1 MGFISWMADKLG
13 IGDSK
18 KKKKKKTTSKG
29 VTSVVK
35 DMSHVSKDAATI
47 NSKSTSA
54 KQKQAARN
62 RISSYKS
69 GNDVYKTGK
78 VYQSDQNRSS
88 RVSGQSKKT
97 TTKKRDERSTFE
109 KFSQSQL
116 KSIKAG
122 ATKTN
127 TPKQDTKKLSNAYDA
142 YKKRLESDRAKK
154 KAEEEKKARQE
165 LSKNSLVQM
174 QKSQQET
181 LSKLRAERKKLK
193 EGNLAKA
200 DPQKEIDKLN
210 KEIRAVKNDRKFA
223 KSYKKEQGE
232 KAKKQ
237 LDKQL
242 KSMSLSGTQE
252 TKKKVEQ
259 KAEEEKKRKQEV
271 LDKVYNRRVD
281 KREDNSKMSDTEKAS
296 IYTDPV
302 RAAAARSGNPK
313 TVYTKKQREE
323 MRKSVQKGLDKGQF
337 GAGLLQGSMLGG
349 DLYDAVE
356 KQYGIKLDRTKYN
369 KSTSAKVGEAV
380 GMLAMSAVPGATT
393 EAAAAKSLTKAL
405 AKVTGKKATSKAAKA
420 AATIAAE
427 SAASLPMNVADAA
440 KNSEDGKTFVKNLAE
455 NVALDAGLNGVMEGA
470 SALLKNT
477 AKSKAGQALVKM
489 GKGENLTQQEQDAF
503 NKVVSRAAAK
513 SATNK
518 KLSKLEEVVLK
529 TAQNRN
535 TKKNLTSVAEGRS
548 LKAGNKK
555 VKDSIQGNKTKV
567 NKADKKIEPLHGTY
581 PEKDM
586 DLLEANSIDNTNIA
600 ETSVKSNDIK
610 AQLKE
615 IPSDFSDA
623 QKKAATRA
631 YAKYANKGDIE
642 GYNDVVRRINA
653 ENKGNNR
660 RLTIK
665 DVEPYNQSG
674 GNKIVHKKQKTPTEN
689 ILTNGRQ
696 VTAYIEK
703 SLNGQNKEIKAY
715 AETGKRFINDILE
728 KTNGQV
734 DLTGKYVELPSDK
747 IRHAKIQHAKAKE
760 VGDLP
765 LRNQDFINIP
775 DYMDEYDDIIEVV
788 NTKQGVRIKVGKEI
802 NGYSVITEMVSEGRN
817 SVKFNNMWR
826 VETKKY
832 LDTKQK
838 SLRYQ
843 ASSQALP
850 DDSYL
855 SADRLSTTNIPESS
869 VKSNTSE
876 KKIGD
881 TVTEKDFSEP
891 VDLEN
896 DPHVRDILADPDG
909 KVTKETSSFVKKFT
923 EVKDIARQKTVDS
936 LQGVEK
942 MGRKLGGEQGKTLVA
957 QASALRRSGEKATF
971 NLLQKQTDFNNH
983 VIGKGG
989 FEILSPI
996 RKQGKEVYDD
1006 FNAYL
1011 FHRLNID
1018 RYKNGKTLWGENVVS
1033 PEKSRQIIKQF
1044 DEKYPDFKG
1053 AADETVQFFRNQN
1066 TVRVQS
1072 GLISKY
1078 QKDLLEELYENYVPA
1093 YRNIDKRAA
1102 AVDSDGIRVDTGIR
1116 RAKGG
1121 DQAILPIHEQMAY
1134 ATQRTWKAAELNET
1148 IRQIAKAQ
1156 GVDTK
1161 HLAKEITDSAEP
1173 EDALEE
1179 MLNHSVFF
1187 EGKNG
1192 ESVKAIYFD
1201 KGKAKE
1207 VRISKLV
1214 YDGLKKWA
1222 PSDKHAML
1230 DSGSFDR
1237 LLTGF
1242 EDAAKA
1248 FNNTTAGKGLIK
1260 FNDLF
1265 KGLITSYNPF
1275 FLIRN
1280 GLKDMQDIPVNSSS
1294 LSGFIKN
1301 MPKAYKAMMKSLG
1314 GEKDPLWETYLA
1326 AGVRYSGIIDPKTA
1340 LKPDSKLSKVN
1351 PLRLLENAN
1360 MAVESYPRFTEF
1372 CNVLDQMGVKD
1383 IKNATREQIERAAKG
1398 AADVTCDF
1406 GRTGS
1411 LTVPVNRSAVPFLNA
1426 SIQGADKLWRVL
1438 SGQKGFR
1445 GYVALAGKLAA
1456 LGAAPAIAQEV
1467 IYANDP
1473 DYQQLNARDRAGNY
1487 FIKNAD
1493 GTFWK
1498 IPRGR
1503 TISTLINP
1511 AQQAARAFVGND
1523 KMSFDEFKEKL
1534 FTDLA
1539 PVNPEDSFILKQ
1551 MFNTY
1556 ANQTWYGGTIEGWSD
1571 QYNDDGTEKLKIER
1585 YDPNTSKIGM
1595 ALSKKQKE
1603 LLTKVFGEEKAEE
1616 LTMSPMKWDYLIDSY
1631 GGIASDVALSATK
1644 IGKTKGWW
1652 SETFERNFKKD
1663 PVYSNNLSARYY
1675 EKMDEIKAAAEKKDA
1690 TMEEK
1695 ARAKMLGS
1703 TSGNLSD
1710 LKDLQDKIR
1719 FDKDMSLKEK
1729 SKIDRE
1735 LQKQINELYRN
1746 GVSDAAVKAFDDFV
1760 AKNKDKYMTEKGLA
1774 KAAQQ
1779 AHEKVTHATVRAMDT
1794 LYKYG
1799 GMKAVLKNK
1808 SHYMDDGEKV
1818 AFKFSDDKTI
1828 GKIYKNY
1835 KESSGSDEKFYSLYR
1850 EMTKHNKEEGIGTNA
1865 RYGNLAAVCIR
1876 TGTYSDKEK
1885 KQLRKAFGVS
1895 EDSRQMV
1902 NEYFKLGGTKAEYLK
1917 AASLAENG
1925 SNSLRD
1931 RQKGGKTT
1939 DYNFDA
1945 PFKARSLADAK
1956 LPDRAYR
1963 IIDSA
1968 ERGRR
1973 AEFYINNSRGLAHYN
1988 ISLKT
1993 LQELDNKVRKGAD
2006 GYNTKEG
2013 VESVLDGTDYN
2024 REEKALIWEALYGLS
2039 YRTENPYGS
2048 IRDYSLKSD
2057 VGIDTSGGWKNYGSG
2072 YRRYYG
2078 GGYRRYG
2085 GYGRSYGITGG
2096 SGSSDTEEMSEF
2108 EKYTSDLLTSIQA
2121 GDIEAAKMNY
2131 GSRKLKQKYG
2141 DSYSKAVAKLLAKQ
2155 VFKS

>member
-122 ATKTN
+122 AAKTN
-127 TPKQDTKKLSNAYDA
+127 TPKQDTKKLTNAYDA

-154 KAEEEKKARQE
+154 KAEEEKKERQE

-440 KNSEDGKTFVKNLAE
+440 KNSEDGKTFAKNLAE

-518 KLSKLEEVVLK
+518 KLNKLEEVALQ

-535 TKKNLTSVAEGRS
+535 TKKNLTSAFAADVGPVPTATEAKSSQRSTASALMSNDPQPTSKTLNASASTNTIPKSTINGNAKTTYLKKEDVDPKYTKTYQEFVDNVDEELVDYVNRAKEG
-548 LKAGNKK
+548 K
-555 VKDSIQGNKTKV
+555 VGKRERHKFGGIKRGE
-567 NKADKKIEPLHGTY
+567 ADKIE
-581 PEKDM
+581 
-586 DLLEANSIDNTNIA
+586 
-600 ETSVKSNDIK
+600 
-610 AQLKE
+610 Q
-615 IPSDFSDA
+615 
-623 QKKAATRA
+623 
-631 YAKYANKGDIE
+631 
-642 GYNDVVRRINA
+642 
-653 ENKGNNR
+653 
-660 RLTIK
+660 
-665 DVEPYNQSG
+665 
-674 GNKIVHKKQKTPTEN
+674 
-689 ILTNGRQ
+689 
-696 VTAYIEK
+696 
-703 SLNGQNKEIKAY
+703 
-715 AETGKRFINDILE
+715 
-728 KTNGQV
+728 
-734 DLTGKYVELPSDK
+734 LTGKNVDGYAHSIGVNDLEHIERRHGIKGQADHTMADVNDIGRIRYVVENYDNIKRTVNDKGEPQFTNAYLDKEMKPSPLITYEKRVDGHVYVVEAVADTSK
-747 IRHAKIQHAKAKE
+747 KE
-760 VGDLP
+760 V
-765 LRNQDFINIP
+765 
-775 DYMDEYDDIIEVV
+775 
-788 NTKQGVRIKVGKEI
+788 
-802 NGYSVITEMVSEGRN
+802 
-817 SVKFNNMWR
+817 R
-826 VETKKY
+826 V
-832 LDTKQK
+832 
-838 SLRYQ
+838 
-843 ASSQALP
+843 
-850 DDSYL
+850 L
-855 SADRLSTTNIPESS
+855 SAYMNAAKKEKAPYTANANAPASTSDNAYTDASTTNIPESS

-942 MGRKLGGEQGKTLVA
+942 MGRKLGGEQGKMLVA

>member
-29 VTSVVK
+29 ITSVVK

-181 LSKLRAERKKLK
+181 LNKLRAERKKLK

-440 KNSEDGKTFVKNLAE
+440 KNSEDGKTFAKNLAE

-518 KLSKLEEVVLK
+518 KLNKLEEVALQ

-535 TKKNLTSVAEGRS
+535 TKKNLTSAFAADVGPVPTATEAKSSQRSTASALMSNDPQPTSKTLNASASTNTIPKSTINGNAKTTYLKKEDVDPKYTKTYQEFVDNVDEELVDYVNRAKEG
-548 LKAGNKK
+548 K
-555 VKDSIQGNKTKV
+555 VGKRERHKFGGIKRGE
-567 NKADKKIEPLHGTY
+567 ADKIE
-581 PEKDM
+581 
-586 DLLEANSIDNTNIA
+586 
-600 ETSVKSNDIK
+600 
-610 AQLKE
+610 Q
-615 IPSDFSDA
+615 
-623 QKKAATRA
+623 
-631 YAKYANKGDIE
+631 
-642 GYNDVVRRINA
+642 
-653 ENKGNNR
+653 
-660 RLTIK
+660 
-665 DVEPYNQSG
+665 
-674 GNKIVHKKQKTPTEN
+674 
-689 ILTNGRQ
+689 
-696 VTAYIEK
+696 
-703 SLNGQNKEIKAY
+703 
-715 AETGKRFINDILE
+715 
-728 KTNGQV
+728 
-734 DLTGKYVELPSDK
+734 LTGKNVDGYAHSIGVNDLEHIERRHGIKGQADHTMADVNDIGRIRYVVENYDNIKRTVNDKGEPQFTNAYLDKEMKPSPLITYEKRVDGHVYVVEAVADTSK
-747 IRHAKIQHAKAKE
+747 KE
-760 VGDLP
+760 V
-765 LRNQDFINIP
+765 
-775 DYMDEYDDIIEVV
+775 
-788 NTKQGVRIKVGKEI
+788 
-802 NGYSVITEMVSEGRN
+802 
-817 SVKFNNMWR
+817 R
-826 VETKKY
+826 V
-832 LDTKQK
+832 
-838 SLRYQ
+838 
-843 ASSQALP
+843 
-850 DDSYL
+850 L
-855 SADRLSTTNIPESS
+855 SAYMNAAKKEKAPYTANANAPASTSDNAYTDASTTNIPESS

-891 VDLEN
+891 VDFEN

-942 MGRKLGGEQGKTLVA
+942 MGRKLGGEQGKMLVA

-996 RKQGKEVYDD
+996 RKLGDDAYDD

-1011 FHRLNID
+1011 FHKLNID
-1018 RYKNGKTLWGENVVS
+1018 RYKNGKTLWGEDVVP

-1044 DEKYPDFKG
+1044 DEKYAIFKDVHG
-1053 AADETVQFFRNQN
+1053 EVIQYLRNLN

-1072 GLISKY
+1072 GLISKN
-1078 QKDLLEELYENYVPA
+1078 QKDILEEMYENYVPA
-1093 YRNIDKRAA
+1093 HRNIDKRAGT
-1102 AVDSDGIRVDTGIR
+1102 VDAEGIRVDTGIR

-1156 GVDTK
+1156 GLDEK
-1161 HLAKEITDSAEP
+1161 YIAKEIVDNQDP
-1173 EDALEE
+1173 EDALED
-1179 MLNHSVFF
+1179 MLNRSTFF
-1187 EGKNG
+1187 EEGSEKGNK
-1192 ESVKAIYFD
+1192 VKAIYYEN
-1201 KGKAKE
+1201 GKEKE
-1207 VRISKLV
+1207 TWVSKLV
-1214 YDGLKKWA
+1214 FDGLKQWA
-1222 PSDKHAML
+1222 PSDKHIML
-1230 DSGSFDR
+1230 DTSAFDKF
-1237 LLTGF
+1237 LTGF
-1242 EDAAKA
+1242 ENMAKSA
-1248 FNNTTAGKGLIK
+1248 NDTSVGKALIK
-1260 FNDLF
+1260 ANNGF
-1265 KGLITSYNPF
+1265 KALITSYNPF

-1326 AGVRYSGIIDPKTA
+1326 AGVRYSGLFDPKKAMVPSKGFMGA
-1340 LKPDSKLSKVN
+1340 LKKYN
-1351 PLRLLENAN
+1351 PIKLLEDAN
-1360 MAVESYPRFTEF
+1360 MAIESYPRFVEF
-1372 CNVLDQMGVKD
+1372 CNILDQLGVKD
-1383 IKNATREQIERAAKG
+1383 VKNATREQIERAAKG
-1398 AADVTCDF
+1398 ASDVTCDF

-1411 LTVPVNRSAVPFLNA
+1411 LTAPVNRSAVPFLNA

-1456 LGAAPAIAQEV
+1456 LGATPAVAQEI

-1473 DYQQLNARDRAGNY
+1473 DYQQLNARDRASYY

-1503 TISTLINP
+1503 TTATLMNP
-1511 AQQAARAFVGND
+1511 VQQAARAFVGND
-1523 KMSFDEFKEKL
+1523 KMSFDEFKEQVL
-1534 FTDLA
+1534 NNLA
-1539 PVNPEDSFILKQ
+1539 PVSPRDAHIFSQ
-1551 MFNTY
+1551 MINTLN
-1556 ANQTWYGGTIEGWSD
+1556 NQTWYGGTIEGWSD
-1571 QYNDDGTEKLKIER
+1571 QYNDDGTEKPKVER
-1585 YDPNTSKIGM
+1585 YDPNTSKFAIE
-1595 ALSKKQKE
+1595 ASKKWNE
-1603 LLTKVFGEEKAEE
+1603 LLTKAIGAEKAEK
-1616 LTMSPMKWDYLIDSY
+1616 LTMSPQKIHYLIDSY
-1631 GGIASDVALSATK
+1631 TGIVGDIGLSATK
-1644 IGKTKGWW
+1644 LNRTQSWW
-1652 SETFERNFKKD
+1652 KQTFDTNFKKD
-1663 PVYSNNLSARYY
+1663 PVYSNNLATKYY
-1675 EKMDEIKAAAEKKDA
+1675 ELKEKSEAAAKKMGA
-1690 TMEEK
+1690 TQEDK
-1695 ARAKMLGS
+1695 ALQYMLKV
-1703 TSGNLSD
+1703 SGYNLSD
-1710 LKDLQDKIR
+1710 LKEMQDSIR
-1719 FDKDMSLKEK
+1719 YDQDMSMKEK
-1729 SKIDRE
+1729 SQKDRE
-1735 LQKQINELYRN
+1735 IQKEINKIYR
-1746 GVSDAAVKAFDDFV
+1746 DAASPEAVKAYKDFI
-1760 AKNKDKYMTEKGLA
+1760 KNNKDKYMSNEGLI
-1774 KAAQQ
+1774 KAAQRE
-1779 AHEKVTHATVRAMDT
+1779 HEKVTHATVKTMDM

-1799 GMKAVLKNK
+1799 GMKAVLKGNSAYKDDYEDKQKLTFSHGKSIKQIYKRYHNNK
-1808 SHYMDDGEKV
+1808 G
-1818 AFKFSDDKTI
+1818 SDDA
-1828 GKIYKNY
+1828 
-1835 KESSGSDEKFYSLYR
+1835 FYSVYR
-1850 EMTKHNKEEGIGTNA
+1850 AMTKANKERGIGTNSK
-1865 RYGNLAAVCIR
+1865 YGNLAAIEIR
-1876 TGTYSDKEK
+1876 TGGYKPKERER
-1885 KQLRKAFGVS
+1885 LREAFGVS
-1895 EDSRQMV
+1895 EDSRNLV
-1902 NEYFKLGGTKAEYLK
+1902 NKYFKQGGSRREYMK
-1917 AASLAENG
+1917 AAEAAESTAG
-1925 SNSLRD
+1925 SLR
-1931 RQKGGKTT
+1931 QKKTG
-1939 DYNFDA
+1939 DKYNYFA
-1945 PFKARSLADAK
+1945 PFKARGIADLR
-1956 LPDRAYR
+1956 LPDRAYMVV
-1963 IIDSA
+1963 DSA
-1968 ERGRR
+1968 EAGRKTS
-1973 AEFYINNSRGLAHYN
+1973 YYVNNSRGLKHYK
-1988 ISLKT
+1988 ISAQR
-1993 LQELDNKVRKGAD
+1993 LQQIDNKCAKDEKG
-2006 GYNTKEG
+2006 YTTSEG
-2013 VESVLDGTDYN
+2013 LQKVLDKTNYN

-2039 YRTENPYGS
+2039 YRTANPYGS

-2085 GYGRSYGITGG
+2085 GYGRSYGRTGGSGG

-2108 EKYTSDLLTSIQA
+2108 EKYTSDLLASIQA

>member
-1 MGFISWMADKLG
+1 MRLGQGELEPSKELVIGNTPQKIQKYGADDNQLTIKQNTV
-13 IGDSK
+13 
-18 KKKKKKTTSKG
+18 KKTAYPAG
-29 VTSVVK
+29 YL
-35 DMSHVSKDAATI
+35 DA
-47 NSKSTSA
+47 
-54 KQKQAARN
+54 
-62 RISSYKS
+62 
-69 GNDVYKTGK
+69 
-78 VYQSDQNRSS
+78 
-88 RVSGQSKKT
+88 
-97 TTKKRDERSTFE
+97 
-109 KFSQSQL
+109 L
-116 KSIKAG
+116 
-122 ATKTN
+122 
-127 TPKQDTKKLSNAYDA
+127 
-142 YKKRLESDRAKK
+142 
-154 KAEEEKKARQE
+154 
-165 LSKNSLVQM
+165 
-174 QKSQQET
+174 
-181 LSKLRAERKKLK
+181 
-193 EGNLAKA
+193 
-200 DPQKEIDKLN
+200 
-210 KEIRAVKNDRKFA
+210 
-223 KSYKKEQGE
+223 
-232 KAKKQ
+232 
-237 LDKQL
+237 
-242 KSMSLSGTQE
+242 
-252 TKKKVEQ
+252 
-259 KAEEEKKRKQEV
+259 
-271 LDKVYNRRVD
+271 
-281 KREDNSKMSDTEKAS
+281 
-296 IYTDPV
+296 
-302 RAAAARSGNPK
+302 
-313 TVYTKKQREE
+313 
-323 MRKSVQKGLDKGQF
+323 KGLETRNT
-337 GAGLLQGSMLGG
+337 QGHNLG
-349 DLYDAVE
+349 
-356 KQYGIKLDRTKYN
+356 
-369 KSTSAKVGEAV
+369 VG
-380 GMLAMSAVPGATT
+380 T
-393 EAAAAKSLTKAL
+393 
-405 AKVTGKKATSKAAKA
+405 
-420 AATIAAE
+420 
-427 SAASLPMNVADAA
+427 
-440 KNSEDGKTFVKNLAE
+440 VKNLRKDLE
-455 NVALDAGLNGVMEGA
+455 NPVAILKSDTQKDSLVVFINRVNKDNEPILVPIHLDKKGAIGINNEVA
-470 SALLKNT
+470 SAY
-477 AKSKAGQALVKM
+477 
-489 GKGENLTQQEQDAF
+489 GKRSYADFIDLQRKKGNVLYE
-503 NKVVSRAAAK
+503 
-513 SATNK
+513 NK
-518 KLSKLEEVVLK
+518 KIGLDSLPDNGLQLPKWGDKSDPINTLY
-529 TAQNRN
+529 QN
-535 TKKNLTSVAEGRS
+535 KP
-548 LKAGNKK
+548 
-555 VKDSIQGNKTKV
+555 KV
-567 NKADKKIEPLHGTY
+567 NK
-581 PEKDM
+581 
-586 DLLEANSIDNTNIA
+586 
-600 ETSVKSNDIK
+600 
-610 AQLKE
+610 
-615 IPSDFSDA
+615 SD
-623 QKKAATRA
+623 
-631 YAKYANKGDIE
+631 
-642 GYNDVVRRINA
+642 
-653 ENKGNNR
+653 
-660 RLTIK
+660 
-665 DVEPYNQSG
+665 
-674 GNKIVHKKQKTPTEN
+674 
-689 ILTNGRQ
+689 
-696 VTAYIEK
+696 
-703 SLNGQNKEIKAY
+703 
-715 AETGKRFINDILE
+715 
-728 KTNGQV
+728 
-734 DLTGKYVELPSDK
+734 
-747 IRHAKIQHAKAKE
+747 
-760 VGDLP
+760 
-765 LRNQDFINIP
+765 
-775 DYMDEYDDIIEVV
+775 
-788 NTKQGVRIKVGKEI
+788 
-802 NGYSVITEMVSEGRN
+802 
-817 SVKFNNMWR
+817 
-826 VETKKY
+826 
-832 LDTKQK
+832 
-838 SLRYQ
+838 
-843 ASSQALP
+843 
-850 DDSYL
+850 
-855 SADRLSTTNIPESS
+855 
-869 VKSNTSE
+869 

-881 TVTEKDFSEP
+881 TVTEKDFTEP
-891 VDLEN
+891 VDLDN

-1411 LTVPVNRSAVPFLNA
+1411 LTAPVNRSAVPFLNA

-1445 GYVALAGKLAA
+1445 GYVAHAGKLAA

-1571 QYNDDGTEKLKIER
+1571 QYNDDGTEKLKIES

-1835 KESSGSDEKFYSLYR
+1835 KESSGSDENFYSLYR

-2085 GYGRSYGITGG
+2085 GYGRSYGRTGGSGG

-2108 EKYTSDLLTSIQA
+2108 EKYTSDLLASIQA

>member
-13 IGDSK
+13 IGDGK

-78 VYQSDQNRSS
+78 VYQSGQNRSS
-88 RVSGQSKKT
+88 RVSGQPKKT
-97 TTKKRDERSTFE
+97 TTKKRDERSAFE
-109 KFSQSQL
+109 KFSQNQM

-440 KNSEDGKTFVKNLAE
+440 KNSEDGKTFAKNLAE

-518 KLSKLEEVVLK
+518 KLNKLEEVALQ

-535 TKKNLTSVAEGRS
+535 TKKNLTSASAADVGPVPTATEAKSSQRSTASALMSNDPQPTSKTLNASASTNTIPKSTINGNAKTTYLKKEDVDPKYTKTYQEFVDNVDEELVDYVNRAKEG
-548 LKAGNKK
+548 K
-555 VKDSIQGNKTKV
+555 VGKRERHKFGGIKRGE
-567 NKADKKIEPLHGTY
+567 ADKIE
-581 PEKDM
+581 
-586 DLLEANSIDNTNIA
+586 
-600 ETSVKSNDIK
+600 
-610 AQLKE
+610 Q
-615 IPSDFSDA
+615 
-623 QKKAATRA
+623 
-631 YAKYANKGDIE
+631 
-642 GYNDVVRRINA
+642 
-653 ENKGNNR
+653 
-660 RLTIK
+660 
-665 DVEPYNQSG
+665 
-674 GNKIVHKKQKTPTEN
+674 
-689 ILTNGRQ
+689 
-696 VTAYIEK
+696 
-703 SLNGQNKEIKAY
+703 
-715 AETGKRFINDILE
+715 
-728 KTNGQV
+728 
-734 DLTGKYVELPSDK
+734 LTGKNVDGYAHSIGVNDLEHIERRHGIKGQADHTMADVNDIGRIRYVVENYDNIKRTVNDKGEPQFTNAYLDKEMKPSPLITYEKRVDGHVYVVEAVADTSK
-747 IRHAKIQHAKAKE
+747 KE
-760 VGDLP
+760 V
-765 LRNQDFINIP
+765 
-775 DYMDEYDDIIEVV
+775 
-788 NTKQGVRIKVGKEI
+788 
-802 NGYSVITEMVSEGRN
+802 
-817 SVKFNNMWR
+817 R
-826 VETKKY
+826 V
-832 LDTKQK
+832 
-838 SLRYQ
+838 
-843 ASSQALP
+843 
-850 DDSYL
+850 L
-855 SADRLSTTNIPESS
+855 SAYMNAAKKEKAPYTANANAPASTSDNAYTDASTTNIPESS

-1411 LTVPVNRSAVPFLNA
+1411 LTAPVNRSAVPFLNA

-1835 KESSGSDEKFYSLYR
+1835 KESSGSDENFYSLYR

-2085 GYGRSYGITGG
+2085 GYGRSYGRTGGSGG

-2108 EKYTSDLLTSIQA
+2108 EKYTSDLLASIQA

>member
-1 MGFISWMADKLG
+1 MAKKKKSVLGRFWDWATSKIAGNAKSAVDRRAKTQTNHSSSKGKSYSSKGKLATQSRSAKKSVAKARSASSG
-13 IGDSK
+13 AQYNYYANRATEGTSAKSSAYNTYRTARGSKSVQKKTESK
-18 KKKKKKTTSKG
+18 KKEPQ
-29 VTSVVK
+29 
-35 DMSHVSKDAATI
+35 
-47 NSKSTSA
+47 KSA
-54 KQKQAARN
+54 F
-62 RISSYKS
+62 
-69 GNDVYKTGK
+69 
-78 VYQSDQNRSS
+78 
-88 RVSGQSKKT
+88 
-97 TTKKRDERSTFE
+97 ER
-109 KFSQSQL
+109 FSQSQL

-122 ATKTN
+122 AAKTN
-127 TPKQDTKKLSNAYDA
+127 TPKQDTKKLTNAYDA

-154 KAEEEKKARQE
+154 KAEEEKKERQE

-181 LSKLRAERKKLK
+181 LNKLRAERKKLK

-302 RAAAARSGNPK
+302 RAASARSGNPK

-337 GAGLLQGSMLGG
+337 GAGLLQGSMLVG
-349 DLYDAVE
+349 DLNDAIE

-455 NVALDAGLNGVMEGA
+455 NVALDAGLNGVMEGGA
-470 SALLKNT
+470 AL
-477 AKSKAGQALVKM
+477 AKSINTKHVKSALVKIGKKESLTKTEQSALKKMQAKVVAKNTYNHDLTSLEKVVAKTMNNDNVKKALSKKPYSKSAEFNPVIKIKDSLRGRKDDKLFSKQVDDLLEGKINPDKVLSVGKTPRVLQKYGANDIDMTMKQSTVKKVAYPM
-489 GKGENLTQQEQDAF
+489 GYQDALRGVDLQQKGYKSQSKGHNLGIGTIKATRKELSNPVAILKSGTQKDSF
-503 NKVVSRAAAK
+503 VAFINRVDEHNNPIMVAVHLDKQGRTNISNEVASIYGRSQYENFIKEQRAK
-513 SATNK
+513 GNVLYENK
-518 KLSKLEEVVLK
+518 KNGLDSLPDNGLQLPKWGDKSDPINTLY
-529 TAQNRN
+529 QN
-535 TKKNLTSVAEGRS
+535 KP
-548 LKAGNKK
+548 
-555 VKDSIQGNKTKV
+555 KV
-567 NKADKKIEPLHGTY
+567 NK
-581 PEKDM
+581 
-586 DLLEANSIDNTNIA
+586 
-600 ETSVKSNDIK
+600 
-610 AQLKE
+610 
-615 IPSDFSDA
+615 SD
-623 QKKAATRA
+623 
-631 YAKYANKGDIE
+631 
-642 GYNDVVRRINA
+642 
-653 ENKGNNR
+653 
-660 RLTIK
+660 
-665 DVEPYNQSG
+665 
-674 GNKIVHKKQKTPTEN
+674 
-689 ILTNGRQ
+689 
-696 VTAYIEK
+696 
-703 SLNGQNKEIKAY
+703 
-715 AETGKRFINDILE
+715 
-728 KTNGQV
+728 
-734 DLTGKYVELPSDK
+734 
-747 IRHAKIQHAKAKE
+747 
-760 VGDLP
+760 
-765 LRNQDFINIP
+765 
-775 DYMDEYDDIIEVV
+775 
-788 NTKQGVRIKVGKEI
+788 
-802 NGYSVITEMVSEGRN
+802 
-817 SVKFNNMWR
+817 
-826 VETKKY
+826 
-832 LDTKQK
+832 
-838 SLRYQ
+838 
-843 ASSQALP
+843 
-850 DDSYL
+850 
-855 SADRLSTTNIPESS
+855 
-869 VKSNTSE
+869 

-1372 CNVLDQMGVKD
+1372 CNILDQMGVKD

-1411 LTVPVNRSAVPFLNA
+1411 LTAPVNRSAVPFLNA

-1760 AKNKDKYMTEKGLA
+1760 AKNKYKYMTEKGLA

-1835 KESSGSDEKFYSLYR
+1835 KESGGSDEKFYSLYR

-1865 RYGNLAAVCIR
+1865 KYGNLAAVCIR

-1925 SNSLRD
+1925 SNSLSD

-2085 GYGRSYGITGG
+2085 GYGRSYGRTGGSGG

-2108 EKYTSDLLTSIQA
+2108 EKYTSDLLASIQA

>member
-154 KAEEEKKARQE
+154 KAGEEKKARQE

-181 LSKLRAERKKLK
+181 LNKLRAERKKLK

-548 LKAGNKK
+548 LKAGNK
-555 VKDSIQGNKTKV
+555 
-567 NKADKKIEPLHGTY
+567 
-581 PEKDM
+581 
-586 DLLEANSIDNTNIA
+586 
-600 ETSVKSNDIK
+600 
-610 AQLKE
+610 
-615 IPSDFSDA
+615 
-623 QKKAATRA
+623 
-631 YAKYANKGDIE
+631 
-642 GYNDVVRRINA
+642 
-653 ENKGNNR
+653 
-660 RLTIK
+660 
-665 DVEPYNQSG
+665 
-674 GNKIVHKKQKTPTEN
+674 
-689 ILTNGRQ
+689 
-696 VTAYIEK
+696 
-703 SLNGQNKEIKAY
+703 
-715 AETGKRFINDILE
+715 
-728 KTNGQV
+728 
-734 DLTGKYVELPSDK
+734 
-747 IRHAKIQHAKAKE
+747 
-760 VGDLP
+760 
-765 LRNQDFINIP
+765 
-775 DYMDEYDDIIEVV
+775 
-788 NTKQGVRIKVGKEI
+788 
-802 NGYSVITEMVSEGRN
+802 
-817 SVKFNNMWR
+817 

-923 EVKDIARQKTVDS
+923 EVKDIVRQKTVDS

-989 FEILSPI
+989 FEILAPI

-1011 FHRLNID
+1011 FHRLNVD
-1018 RYKNGKTLWGENVVS
+1018 RHKNGKTLWGENVVS

-1102 AVDSDGIRVDTGIR
+1102 AVDADGIRVDTGIR

-1156 GVDTK
+1156 GLDEK
-1161 HLAKEITDSAEP
+1161 YIAKEIVDNQDP
-1173 EDALEE
+1173 EDALED
-1179 MLNHSVFF
+1179 MLNRSTFF
-1187 EGKNG
+1187 EEGSEKGNK
-1192 ESVKAIYFD
+1192 VKAIYYEN
-1201 KGKAKE
+1201 GKEKE
-1207 VRISKLV
+1207 TWVSKLV
-1214 YDGLKKWA
+1214 FDGLKQWA
-1222 PSDKHAML
+1222 PSDKHIML
-1230 DSGSFDR
+1230 DTSAFDKF
-1237 LLTGF
+1237 LTGF
-1242 EDAAKA
+1242 ENMAKSA
-1248 FNNTTAGKGLIK
+1248 NDTSVGKALIK
-1260 FNDLF
+1260 ANNGF
-1265 KGLITSYNPF
+1265 KALITSYNPF

-1326 AGVRYSGIIDPKTA
+1326 AGVRYSGLFDPKKAMVPSKGFMGA
-1340 LKPDSKLSKVN
+1340 LKKYN
-1351 PLRLLENAN
+1351 PIKLLEDAN
-1360 MAVESYPRFTEF
+1360 MAIESYPRFVEF
-1372 CNVLDQMGVKD
+1372 CNILDQLGVKD
-1383 IKNATREQIERAAKG
+1383 VKNATREQIERAAKG
-1398 AADVTCDF
+1398 ASDVTCDF

-1411 LTVPVNRSAVPFLNA
+1411 ATAPVNRSAVPFLNA
-1426 SIQGADKLWRVL
+1426 SIQGADKLLRVL

-1456 LGAAPAIAQEV
+1456 LGATPAVAQEI

-1473 DYQQLNARDRAGNY
+1473 DYQQLNARDRASYY

-1503 TISTLINP
+1503 TTATLMNP
-1511 AQQAARAFVGND
+1511 VQQAARAFVGND
-1523 KMSFDEFKEKL
+1523 KMSFDEFKEQVL
-1534 FTDLA
+1534 NNLA
-1539 PVNPEDSFILKQ
+1539 PVSPRDAHIFSQ
-1551 MFNTY
+1551 MINTLN
-1556 ANQTWYGGTIEGWSD
+1556 NQTWYGGTIEGWSD
-1571 QYNDDGTEKLKIER
+1571 QYNDDGTEKPKVER
-1585 YDPNTSKIGM
+1585 YDPNTSKFAIE
-1595 ALSKKQKE
+1595 ASKKWNE
-1603 LLTKVFGEEKAEE
+1603 LLTKAIGAEKAEK
-1616 LTMSPMKWDYLIDSY
+1616 LTMSPQKIHYLIDSY
-1631 GGIASDVALSATK
+1631 TGIVGDIGLSATK
-1644 IGKTKGWW
+1644 LNRTQSWW
-1652 SETFERNFKKD
+1652 KQTFDTNFKKD
-1663 PVYSNNLSARYY
+1663 PVYSNKLATKYY
-1675 EKMDEIKAAAEKKDA
+1675 ELKEKSEAAAKKMGA
-1690 TMEEK
+1690 TQEDK
-1695 ARAKMLGS
+1695 ALQYMLKV
-1703 TSGNLSD
+1703 SGYNLSD
-1710 LKDLQDKIR
+1710 LKEMQDSIR
-1719 FDKDMSLKEK
+1719 YDQDMSMKEK
-1729 SKIDRE
+1729 SQKDRE
-1735 LQKQINELYRN
+1735 IQKEINKIYR
-1746 GVSDAAVKAFDDFV
+1746 DAASPEAVKAYKDFI
-1760 AKNKDKYMTEKGLA
+1760 KNNKDKYMSNEGLI
-1774 KAAQQ
+1774 KAAQRE
-1779 AHEKVTHATVRAMDT
+1779 HEKVTHATVKTMDM

-1799 GMKAVLKNK
+1799 GMKAVLKGNSAYKDDYEDKQKLTFSHGKSIKQIYKRYHNNK
-1808 SHYMDDGEKV
+1808 G
-1818 AFKFSDDKTI
+1818 SDDA
-1828 GKIYKNY
+1828 
-1835 KESSGSDEKFYSLYR
+1835 FYSVYR
-1850 EMTKHNKEEGIGTNA
+1850 AMTKANKERGIGTNSK
-1865 RYGNLAAVCIR
+1865 YGNLAAIEIR
-1876 TGTYSDKEK
+1876 TGGYKPKERER
-1885 KQLRKAFGVS
+1885 LREAFGVS
-1895 EDSRQMV
+1895 EDSRNLV
-1902 NEYFKLGGTKAEYLK
+1902 NEYFKQGGSRREYMK
-1917 AASLAENG
+1917 AAEAAESTAG
-1925 SNSLRD
+1925 SLR
-1931 RQKGGKTT
+1931 QKKTG
-1939 DYNFDA
+1939 DKYNYFA
-1945 PFKARSLADAK
+1945 PFKARGIADLR
-1956 LPDRAYR
+1956 LPDRAYMVV
-1963 IIDSA
+1963 DSA
-1968 ERGRR
+1968 EAGRKTS
-1973 AEFYINNSRGLAHYN
+1973 YYVNNSRGLKHYK
-1988 ISLKT
+1988 ISAQR
-1993 LQELDNKVRKGAD
+1993 LQQIDNKCAKDEKG
-2006 GYNTKEG
+2006 YTTSEG
-2013 VESVLDGTDYN
+2013 LQKVLDKTNYN

-2085 GYGRSYGITGG
+2085 GYGRSYGRTGGSGG

-2108 EKYTSDLLTSIQA
+2108 EKYTSDLLASIQA

>member
-1 MGFISWMADKLG
+1 MAKKKKSVLGRFWDWATSKIAGNAKSAVDRRAKTQTNHSSSKGKSYSSKGKLATQSRSAKKSAAKARSASSG
-13 IGDSK
+13 AQYNYYANRATEGTSAKSSAYNTYRTARGSKSVQKKTESK
-18 KKKKKKTTSKG
+18 KKEPQ
-29 VTSVVK
+29 
-35 DMSHVSKDAATI
+35 
-47 NSKSTSA
+47 KSA
-54 KQKQAARN
+54 F
-62 RISSYKS
+62 
-69 GNDVYKTGK
+69 
-78 VYQSDQNRSS
+78 
-88 RVSGQSKKT
+88 
-97 TTKKRDERSTFE
+97 ER
-109 KFSQSQL
+109 FSQSQL

-122 ATKTN
+122 AAKTN
-127 TPKQDTKKLSNAYDA
+127 TPKQDTKKLTNAYDA

-154 KAEEEKKARQE
+154 KAEEEKKERQE

-174 QKSQQET
+174 RKSQQET

-440 KNSEDGKTFVKNLAE
+440 KNSEDGKTFAKNLAE
-455 NVALDAGLNGVMEGA
+455 NVALDAGMNGVMEGA

-518 KLSKLEEVVLK
+518 KLNKLEEVVLQ

-548 LKAGNKK
+548 LKAGNK
-555 VKDSIQGNKTKV
+555 
-567 NKADKKIEPLHGTY
+567 
-581 PEKDM
+581 
-586 DLLEANSIDNTNIA
+586 
-600 ETSVKSNDIK
+600 
-610 AQLKE
+610 
-615 IPSDFSDA
+615 
-623 QKKAATRA
+623 
-631 YAKYANKGDIE
+631 
-642 GYNDVVRRINA
+642 
-653 ENKGNNR
+653 
-660 RLTIK
+660 
-665 DVEPYNQSG
+665 
-674 GNKIVHKKQKTPTEN
+674 
-689 ILTNGRQ
+689 
-696 VTAYIEK
+696 
-703 SLNGQNKEIKAY
+703 
-715 AETGKRFINDILE
+715 
-728 KTNGQV
+728 
-734 DLTGKYVELPSDK
+734 
-747 IRHAKIQHAKAKE
+747 
-760 VGDLP
+760 
-765 LRNQDFINIP
+765 
-775 DYMDEYDDIIEVV
+775 
-788 NTKQGVRIKVGKEI
+788 
-802 NGYSVITEMVSEGRN
+802 
-817 SVKFNNMWR
+817 

-855 SADRLSTTNIPESS
+855 SADRLSTTNISESSVKSNTNINLNKKDIKVGHVTKIKEPYDGKVPEQPNYTHKDINVKKDSVVKAERNIREAGGDKKLLRKVYEQVFSDEGGSRTRTIKDMSYDGKPYDVFIGKKAVGKVISDPKMSAEKLAVFDNIDEIIENAEYVGSGKYVPHGAKQKDTERFDYFENQIKIGDENYVVSFDVEVFPSSNNYRTHKITKIDLVQTPATDVGPVPTATEVRSSLNTSISESS

-1148 IRQIAKAQ
+1148 IRQIVKAQ

-1372 CNVLDQMGVKD
+1372 CNILDQMGVKD

-1411 LTVPVNRSAVPFLNA
+1411 LTAPVNRSAVPFLNA

-1556 ANQTWYGGTIEGWSD
+1556 ANQTWYGGTIEDWSD

-1663 PVYSNNLSARYY
+1663 PVYSNNLSAIYY
-1675 EKMDEIKAAAEKKDA
+1675 EKMNEIKAAAEKKDA

-2085 GYGRSYGITGG
+2085 GYGRSYGRTGGSGG
-2096 SGSSDTEEMSEF
+2096 SGSSDTEKMSEF
-2108 EKYTSDLLTSIQA
+2108 EKYTSDILASIQA

>member
-1 MGFISWMADKLG
+1 MAKKKKSVLGRFWDWATSKIAGNAKSAVDRRAKTQTNHSSSKGKSYSSKGKLATQSRSAKKSAAKARSASSG
-13 IGDSK
+13 AQYNYYANRATEGTSAKSSAYNTYRTARGSKSVQKKTESK
-18 KKKKKKTTSKG
+18 KKEPQ
-29 VTSVVK
+29 
-35 DMSHVSKDAATI
+35 
-47 NSKSTSA
+47 KSA
-54 KQKQAARN
+54 F
-62 RISSYKS
+62 
-69 GNDVYKTGK
+69 
-78 VYQSDQNRSS
+78 
-88 RVSGQSKKT
+88 
-97 TTKKRDERSTFE
+97 ER
-109 KFSQSQL
+109 FSQSQL

-122 ATKTN
+122 AAKTN
-127 TPKQDTKKLSNAYDA
+127 TPKQDTKKLTNAYDA

-154 KAEEEKKARQE
+154 KAEEEKKERQE

-174 QKSQQET
+174 RKSQQET

-455 NVALDAGLNGVMEGA
+455 NVALDAGLNGVMEGGA
-470 SALLKNT
+470 AL
-477 AKSKAGQALVKM
+477 AKSINTKHVKSALVKIGKKESLTKTEQSALKKMQAKVVAKNTYNHDLTSLEKVVAKTMNNDNVKKALSKKPYSKSAEFNPVIKIKDSLRGRKDDKLFSKQVDDLLEGKIKSDKVLSVGKTPRVLQKYGANDIDMTMKQSTVKKVAYPM
-489 GKGENLTQQEQDAF
+489 GYQDALRGVGVQQKGYKSQSKGHNLGIGTIKATRKELSNPVAILKSGTQKDSF
-503 NKVVSRAAAK
+503 VAFINRVDEHNNPIMVAVHLDKQGRTNISNEVASIYGRSQYENFIKEQRAK
-513 SATNK
+513 GNVLYENK
-518 KLSKLEEVVLK
+518 KNGLDSLPDNGLQLPKWGDKSDPINTLY
-529 TAQNRN
+529 QN
-535 TKKNLTSVAEGRS
+535 KP
-548 LKAGNKK
+548 
-555 VKDSIQGNKTKV
+555 KV
-567 NKADKKIEPLHGTY
+567 NK
-581 PEKDM
+581 
-586 DLLEANSIDNTNIA
+586 
-600 ETSVKSNDIK
+600 
-610 AQLKE
+610 
-615 IPSDFSDA
+615 SD
-623 QKKAATRA
+623 
-631 YAKYANKGDIE
+631 
-642 GYNDVVRRINA
+642 
-653 ENKGNNR
+653 
-660 RLTIK
+660 
-665 DVEPYNQSG
+665 
-674 GNKIVHKKQKTPTEN
+674 
-689 ILTNGRQ
+689 
-696 VTAYIEK
+696 
-703 SLNGQNKEIKAY
+703 
-715 AETGKRFINDILE
+715 
-728 KTNGQV
+728 
-734 DLTGKYVELPSDK
+734 
-747 IRHAKIQHAKAKE
+747 
-760 VGDLP
+760 
-765 LRNQDFINIP
+765 
-775 DYMDEYDDIIEVV
+775 
-788 NTKQGVRIKVGKEI
+788 
-802 NGYSVITEMVSEGRN
+802 
-817 SVKFNNMWR
+817 
-826 VETKKY
+826 
-832 LDTKQK
+832 
-838 SLRYQ
+838 
-843 ASSQALP
+843 
-850 DDSYL
+850 
-855 SADRLSTTNIPESS
+855 
-869 VKSNTSE
+869 

-891 VDLEN
+891 VDLDN

-1411 LTVPVNRSAVPFLNA
+1411 LTAPVNRSAVPFLNA

-1799 GMKAVLKNK
+1799 GMKVVLKNK

>member
-122 ATKTN
+122 AAKTN
-127 TPKQDTKKLSNAYDA
+127 TPKQDTKKLTNAYDA

-154 KAEEEKKARQE
+154 KAEEEKKERQE

-242 KSMSLSGTQE
+242 KSMSLPGTQE

-356 KQYGIKLDRTKYN
+356 KQYGVKLDRTKYN

-440 KNSEDGKTFVKNLAE
+440 KNSEDGKTFAKNLAE

-518 KLSKLEEVVLK
+518 KLNKLEEVVLQ

-548 LKAGNKK
+548 LKAGNK
-555 VKDSIQGNKTKV
+555 
-567 NKADKKIEPLHGTY
+567 
-581 PEKDM
+581 
-586 DLLEANSIDNTNIA
+586 
-600 ETSVKSNDIK
+600 
-610 AQLKE
+610 
-615 IPSDFSDA
+615 
-623 QKKAATRA
+623 
-631 YAKYANKGDIE
+631 
-642 GYNDVVRRINA
+642 
-653 ENKGNNR
+653 
-660 RLTIK
+660 
-665 DVEPYNQSG
+665 
-674 GNKIVHKKQKTPTEN
+674 
-689 ILTNGRQ
+689 
-696 VTAYIEK
+696 
-703 SLNGQNKEIKAY
+703 
-715 AETGKRFINDILE
+715 
-728 KTNGQV
+728 
-734 DLTGKYVELPSDK
+734 
-747 IRHAKIQHAKAKE
+747 
-760 VGDLP
+760 
-765 LRNQDFINIP
+765 
-775 DYMDEYDDIIEVV
+775 
-788 NTKQGVRIKVGKEI
+788 
-802 NGYSVITEMVSEGRN
+802 
-817 SVKFNNMWR
+817 

-855 SADRLSTTNIPESS
+855 SADRLSTTNISESS

-989 FEILSPI
+989 FEILAPI

-1011 FHRLNID
+1011 FHRLNVD
-1018 RYKNGKTLWGENVVS
+1018 RHKNGKTLWGENVVS

-1102 AVDSDGIRVDTGIR
+1102 AVDADGIRVDTGIR

-1372 CNVLDQMGVKD
+1372 CNILDQMGVKD

-1411 LTVPVNRSAVPFLNA
+1411 LTAPVNRSAVPFLNA

-1710 LKDLQDKIR
+1710 LKDLQDRIR

-1729 SKIDRE
+1729 SRIDRE

-1808 SHYMDDGEKV
+1808 SHYIDDGEKV

-1835 KESSGSDEKFYSLYR
+1835 KESGGSDEKFYSLYR

-1865 RYGNLAAVCIR
+1865 KYGNLAAVCIR

-1895 EDSRQMV
+1895 EDSSQMV
-1902 NEYFKLGGTKAEYLK
+1902 NEYFKLGGTKEEYLK

-2085 GYGRSYGITGG
+2085 GYGRSYGRTGGSGG

-2108 EKYTSDLLTSIQA
+2108 EKYTSDLLASIQA

>member
-259 KAEEEKKRKQEV
+259 KAEAERKRKKEI
-271 LDKVYNRRVD
+271 LEKVYNRRVD

-455 NVALDAGLNGVMEGA
+455 NVALDAGLNGVMEGGA
-470 SALLKNT
+470 AL
-477 AKSKAGQALVKM
+477 AKSINTKHVKSALVKIGKKESLTKTEQSALKKMQAKVVAKNTYNHDLTSLEKVVAKTMNNDNVKKALSKKPYSKSAEFNPVIKIKDSLRGRKDDKLFSKQVDDLLEGKIKSDKVLSVGKTPRVLQKYGANDIDMTMKQSTVKKVAYPM
-489 GKGENLTQQEQDAF
+489 GYQDALRGVGVQQ
-503 NKVVSRAAAK
+503 KVYKSQSKGHNLGIGTIKATRKELSNPVAILKSGTQKDSFVAFINRVDEHNNPIMVAVHLDKQGRTNISNEVASIYGRSQYENFIKEQRAK
-513 SATNK
+513 GNVLYENK
-518 KLSKLEEVVLK
+518 KNGLDSLPDNGLQLPKWGDKSDPINTLY
-529 TAQNRN
+529 QN
-535 TKKNLTSVAEGRS
+535 KP
-548 LKAGNKK
+548 
-555 VKDSIQGNKTKV
+555 KV
-567 NKADKKIEPLHGTY
+567 NK
-581 PEKDM
+581 
-586 DLLEANSIDNTNIA
+586 
-600 ETSVKSNDIK
+600 
-610 AQLKE
+610 
-615 IPSDFSDA
+615 SD
-623 QKKAATRA
+623 
-631 YAKYANKGDIE
+631 
-642 GYNDVVRRINA
+642 
-653 ENKGNNR
+653 
-660 RLTIK
+660 
-665 DVEPYNQSG
+665 
-674 GNKIVHKKQKTPTEN
+674 
-689 ILTNGRQ
+689 
-696 VTAYIEK
+696 
-703 SLNGQNKEIKAY
+703 
-715 AETGKRFINDILE
+715 
-728 KTNGQV
+728 
-734 DLTGKYVELPSDK
+734 
-747 IRHAKIQHAKAKE
+747 
-760 VGDLP
+760 
-765 LRNQDFINIP
+765 
-775 DYMDEYDDIIEVV
+775 
-788 NTKQGVRIKVGKEI
+788 
-802 NGYSVITEMVSEGRN
+802 
-817 SVKFNNMWR
+817 
-826 VETKKY
+826 
-832 LDTKQK
+832 
-838 SLRYQ
+838 
-843 ASSQALP
+843 
-850 DDSYL
+850 
-855 SADRLSTTNIPESS
+855 
-869 VKSNTSE
+869 

-881 TVTEKDFSEP
+881 TVTEKDFTEP
-891 VDLEN
+891 VDLDN

-1411 LTVPVNRSAVPFLNA
+1411 LTAPVNRSAVPFLNA

-1835 KESSGSDEKFYSLYR
+1835 KESSGSDENFYSLYR

-1945 PFKARSLADAK
+1945 PFKARSLADAR

-2085 GYGRSYGITGG
+2085 GYGRSYGRTGGSGG
-2096 SGSSDTEEMSEF
+2096 SGSSDTEKMSEF
-2108 EKYTSDLLTSIQA
+2108 EKYTSDLLASIQA

>member
-1 MGFISWMADKLG
+1 MAKKKKSVLGRFWDWATSKIAGNAKSAVDRRAKTQTNHSSSKGKSYSSKGKLATQSRSAKKSAAKARSASSG
-13 IGDSK
+13 AQYNYYANRATEGTSAKSSAYNTYRTARGSKSVQKKTESK
-18 KKKKKKTTSKG
+18 KKEPQ
-29 VTSVVK
+29 
-35 DMSHVSKDAATI
+35 
-47 NSKSTSA
+47 KSA
-54 KQKQAARN
+54 F
-62 RISSYKS
+62 
-69 GNDVYKTGK
+69 
-78 VYQSDQNRSS
+78 
-88 RVSGQSKKT
+88 
-97 TTKKRDERSTFE
+97 ER
-109 KFSQSQL
+109 FSQSQL

-122 ATKTN
+122 AAKTN
-127 TPKQDTKKLSNAYDA
+127 TPKQDTKKLTNAYDA

-154 KAEEEKKARQE
+154 KAEEEKKERQE

-174 QKSQQET
+174 RKSQQET

-455 NVALDAGLNGVMEGA
+455 NVALDAGLNGVMEGGA
-470 SALLKNT
+470 AL
-477 AKSKAGQALVKM
+477 AKSINTKHVKSALVKIGKKESLTKTEQSALKKMQAKVVAKNTYNHDLTSLEKVVAKTMNNDNVKKALSKKPYSKSAEFNPVIKIKDSLRGRKDDKLFSKQVDDLLEGKIKSDKVLSVGKTPRVLQKYGANDIDMTMKQSTVKKVAYPM
-489 GKGENLTQQEQDAF
+489 GYQDALRGVGVQQKGYKSQSKGHNLGIGTIKATRKELSNPVAILKSGTQKDSF
-503 NKVVSRAAAK
+503 VAFINRVDEHNNPIMVAVHLDKQGRTNISNEVASIYGRSQYENFIKEQRAK
-513 SATNK
+513 GNVLYENK
-518 KLSKLEEVVLK
+518 KNGLDSLPDNGLQLPKWGDKSDPINTLY
-529 TAQNRN
+529 QN
-535 TKKNLTSVAEGRS
+535 KP
-548 LKAGNKK
+548 
-555 VKDSIQGNKTKV
+555 KV
-567 NKADKKIEPLHGTY
+567 NK
-581 PEKDM
+581 
-586 DLLEANSIDNTNIA
+586 
-600 ETSVKSNDIK
+600 
-610 AQLKE
+610 
-615 IPSDFSDA
+615 SD
-623 QKKAATRA
+623 
-631 YAKYANKGDIE
+631 
-642 GYNDVVRRINA
+642 
-653 ENKGNNR
+653 
-660 RLTIK
+660 
-665 DVEPYNQSG
+665 
-674 GNKIVHKKQKTPTEN
+674 
-689 ILTNGRQ
+689 
-696 VTAYIEK
+696 
-703 SLNGQNKEIKAY
+703 
-715 AETGKRFINDILE
+715 
-728 KTNGQV
+728 
-734 DLTGKYVELPSDK
+734 
-747 IRHAKIQHAKAKE
+747 
-760 VGDLP
+760 
-765 LRNQDFINIP
+765 
-775 DYMDEYDDIIEVV
+775 
-788 NTKQGVRIKVGKEI
+788 
-802 NGYSVITEMVSEGRN
+802 
-817 SVKFNNMWR
+817 
-826 VETKKY
+826 
-832 LDTKQK
+832 
-838 SLRYQ
+838 
-843 ASSQALP
+843 
-850 DDSYL
+850 
-855 SADRLSTTNIPESS
+855 
-869 VKSNTSE
+869 

-891 VDLEN
+891 VDLDN

-989 FEILSPI
+989 FEILAPI

-1011 FHRLNID
+1011 FHRLNVD
-1018 RYKNGKTLWGENVVS
+1018 RHKNGKTLWGENVVS

-1102 AVDSDGIRVDTGIR
+1102 AVDADGIRVDTGIR

-1156 GVDTK
+1156 GLDEK
-1161 HLAKEITDSAEP
+1161 YIAKEIVDNQDP
-1173 EDALEE
+1173 EDALED
-1179 MLNHSVFF
+1179 MLNRSTFF
-1187 EGKNG
+1187 EEGSEKGNK
-1192 ESVKAIYFD
+1192 VKAIYYEN
-1201 KGKAKE
+1201 GKEKE
-1207 VRISKLV
+1207 TWVSKLV
-1214 YDGLKKWA
+1214 FDGLKQWA
-1222 PSDKHAML
+1222 PSDKHIML
-1230 DSGSFDR
+1230 DTSAFDKF
-1237 LLTGF
+1237 LTGF
-1242 EDAAKA
+1242 ENMAKSA
-1248 FNNTTAGKGLIK
+1248 NDTSVGKALIK
-1260 FNDLF
+1260 ANNGF
-1265 KGLITSYNPF
+1265 KALITSYNPF

-1326 AGVRYSGIIDPKTA
+1326 AGVRYSGLFDPKKAMVPSKGFMGA
-1340 LKPDSKLSKVN
+1340 LKKYN
-1351 PLRLLENAN
+1351 PIKLLEDAN
-1360 MAVESYPRFTEF
+1360 MAIESYPRFVEF
-1372 CNVLDQMGVKD
+1372 CNILDQLGVKD
-1383 IKNATREQIERAAKG
+1383 VKNATREQIERAAKG
-1398 AADVTCDF
+1398 ASDVTCDF

-1411 LTVPVNRSAVPFLNA
+1411 ATAPVNRSAVPFLNA
-1426 SIQGADKLWRVL
+1426 SIQGADKLLRVL

-1456 LGAAPAIAQEV
+1456 LGATPAVAQEI

-1473 DYQQLNARDRAGNY
+1473 DYQQLNARDRASYY

-1503 TISTLINP
+1503 TTATLMNP
-1511 AQQAARAFVGND
+1511 VQQAARAFVGND
-1523 KMSFDEFKEKL
+1523 KMSFDEFKEQVL
-1534 FTDLA
+1534 NNLA
-1539 PVNPEDSFILKQ
+1539 PVSPRDAHIFSQ
-1551 MFNTY
+1551 MINTLN
-1556 ANQTWYGGTIEGWSD
+1556 NQTWYGGTIEGWSD
-1571 QYNDDGTEKLKIER
+1571 QYNDDGTEKPKVER
-1585 YDPNTSKIGM
+1585 YDPNTSKFAIE
-1595 ALSKKQKE
+1595 ASKKWNE
-1603 LLTKVFGEEKAEE
+1603 LLTKAIGAEKAEK
-1616 LTMSPMKWDYLIDSY
+1616 LTMSPQKIHYLIDSY
-1631 GGIASDVALSATK
+1631 TGIVGDIGLSATK
-1644 IGKTKGWW
+1644 LNRTQSWW
-1652 SETFERNFKKD
+1652 KQTFDTNFKKD
-1663 PVYSNNLSARYY
+1663 PVYSNKLATKYY
-1675 EKMDEIKAAAEKKDA
+1675 ELKEKSEAAAKKMGA
-1690 TMEEK
+1690 TQEDK
-1695 ARAKMLGS
+1695 ALQYMLKV
-1703 TSGNLSD
+1703 SGYNLSD
-1710 LKDLQDKIR
+1710 LKEMQDSIR
-1719 FDKDMSLKEK
+1719 YDQDMSMKEK
-1729 SKIDRE
+1729 SQKDRE
-1735 LQKQINELYRN
+1735 IQKEINKIYR
-1746 GVSDAAVKAFDDFV
+1746 DAASPEAVKAYKDFI
-1760 AKNKDKYMTEKGLA
+1760 KNNKDKYMSNEGLI
-1774 KAAQQ
+1774 KAAQRE
-1779 AHEKVTHATVRAMDT
+1779 HEKVTHATVKTMDM

-1799 GMKAVLKNK
+1799 GMKAVLKGNSAYKDDYEDKQKLTFSHGKSIKQIYKRYHNNK
-1808 SHYMDDGEKV
+1808 G
-1818 AFKFSDDKTI
+1818 SDDA
-1828 GKIYKNY
+1828 
-1835 KESSGSDEKFYSLYR
+1835 FYSVYR
-1850 EMTKHNKEEGIGTNA
+1850 AMTKANKERGIGTNSK
-1865 RYGNLAAVCIR
+1865 YGNLAAIEIR
-1876 TGTYSDKEK
+1876 TGGYKPKERER
-1885 KQLRKAFGVS
+1885 LREAFGVS
-1895 EDSRQMV
+1895 EDSRNLV
-1902 NEYFKLGGTKAEYLK
+1902 NEYFKQGGSRREYMK
-1917 AASLAENG
+1917 AAEAAESTAG
-1925 SNSLRD
+1925 SLR
-1931 RQKGGKTT
+1931 QKKTG
-1939 DYNFDA
+1939 DKYNYFA
-1945 PFKARSLADAK
+1945 PFKARGIADLR
-1956 LPDRAYR
+1956 LPDRAYMVV
-1963 IIDSA
+1963 DSA
-1968 ERGRR
+1968 EAGRKTS
-1973 AEFYINNSRGLAHYN
+1973 YYVNNSRGLKHYK
-1988 ISLKT
+1988 ISAQR
-1993 LQELDNKVRKGAD
+1993 LQQIDNKCAKDEKG
-2006 GYNTKEG
+2006 YTTSEG
-2013 VESVLDGTDYN
+2013 LQKVLDKTNYN

-2039 YRTENPYGS
+2039 YRTANPYGS

-2085 GYGRSYGITGG
+2085 GYGRSYGRTGGSGG

-2108 EKYTSDLLTSIQA
+2108 EKYTSDLLASIQA

>member
-1 MGFISWMADKLG
+1 MAKKKKSVLGRFWDWATSKIAGNAKSAVDRRAKTQTNHSSSKGKSYSSKGKLATQSRSAKKSAAKARSASSG
-13 IGDSK
+13 VQYNYYANRATEGTSAKSSAYNTYRTARGSKSIQKKTESK
-18 KKKKKKTTSKG
+18 KKEPQ
-29 VTSVVK
+29 
-35 DMSHVSKDAATI
+35 
-47 NSKSTSA
+47 KSA
-54 KQKQAARN
+54 F
-62 RISSYKS
+62 
-69 GNDVYKTGK
+69 
-78 VYQSDQNRSS
+78 
-88 RVSGQSKKT
+88 
-97 TTKKRDERSTFE
+97 ER
-109 KFSQSQL
+109 FSQSQL

-122 ATKTN
+122 AAKTN
-127 TPKQDTKKLSNAYDA
+127 TPKQDTKKLTNAYDA

-154 KAEEEKKARQE
+154 KAEEEKKERQE

-181 LSKLRAERKKLK
+181 LNKLRAERKKLK

-440 KNSEDGKTFVKNLAE
+440 KNSEDGKTFAKNLAE

-518 KLSKLEEVVLK
+518 KLNKLEEVVLQ

-548 LKAGNKK
+548 LKAGNK
-555 VKDSIQGNKTKV
+555 
-567 NKADKKIEPLHGTY
+567 
-581 PEKDM
+581 
-586 DLLEANSIDNTNIA
+586 
-600 ETSVKSNDIK
+600 
-610 AQLKE
+610 
-615 IPSDFSDA
+615 
-623 QKKAATRA
+623 
-631 YAKYANKGDIE
+631 
-642 GYNDVVRRINA
+642 
-653 ENKGNNR
+653 
-660 RLTIK
+660 
-665 DVEPYNQSG
+665 
-674 GNKIVHKKQKTPTEN
+674 
-689 ILTNGRQ
+689 
-696 VTAYIEK
+696 
-703 SLNGQNKEIKAY
+703 
-715 AETGKRFINDILE
+715 
-728 KTNGQV
+728 
-734 DLTGKYVELPSDK
+734 
-747 IRHAKIQHAKAKE
+747 
-760 VGDLP
+760 
-765 LRNQDFINIP
+765 
-775 DYMDEYDDIIEVV
+775 
-788 NTKQGVRIKVGKEI
+788 
-802 NGYSVITEMVSEGRN
+802 
-817 SVKFNNMWR
+817 

-869 VKSNTSE
+869 VKSNTFE

-923 EVKDIARQKTVDS
+923 EVKDIVRQKTVDS

-1044 DEKYPDFKG
+1044 DEKYQDFKG

-1411 LTVPVNRSAVPFLNA
+1411 LTAPVNRSAVPFLNA

-2085 GYGRSYGITGG
+2085 GYGRSYGRTGG
-2096 SGSSDTEEMSEF
+2096 SGSSDTEKMSEF
-2108 EKYTSDLLTSIQA
+2108 EKYTSDLLASIQA